1 MADNDIATWHGTT
14 ILSVRKNGKV
24 VVAGLKSFAPIP
36 NFVSDKLITKEI
48 AMLGVLS
55 STWSSVEKSI
65 DIIRRKGD
73 LLQKL
78 CTHHYPVDQAD
89 MAVRVLGREVVDG
102 PEAVHVHIDAS
113 ATT

>member
-1 MADNDIATWHGTT
+1 
-14 ILSVRKNGKV
+14 
-24 VVAGLKSFAPIP
+24 
-36 NFVSDKLITKEI
+36 
-48 AMLGVLS
+48 MLGVLS

-102 PEAVHVHIDAS
+102 PEAVHVHIDAAS
-113 ATT
+113 TT